1 METLFDRFVLM
12 PSCNSLTTTIRDRQA
27 IFQLTIDAHQ
37 TPFILPILIALV
49 ELFLPRLI
57 ESFEPRVFF

>member
-1 METLFDRFVLM
+1 M
-12 PSCNSLTTTIRDRQA
+12 PSCNSLTTTVRDRQA

-37 TPFILPILIALV
+37 TPFILPVLIALV